1 MNELEVVSYQRQ
13 IGDVTRDI
21 RAKTCEFLRTAI
33 EIGRLLFEAK
43 AMVEP
48 GGWSRYIEEELPF
61 SHSWANNYMKL
72 YKEYGSDQT
81 SIFGGDSQAFLDL
94 RPTQALE
101 LLALQAE
108 DRAEFVE
115 AHDVAEMSTR
125 QLHQA
130 VQEELE
136 KEKKA
141 RANAQEAMEKAQ
153 EESRKANQEL
163 LNLQQELA
171 AMKAHDSTWETTV
184 AKQQAK
190 LMDLREKEKNA
201 KLELVQAQAREK
213 AAREELA
220 EAKANPQIPEALM
233 DQLRKE
239 AEARAAKNA
248 AQEAESRA
256 KAAEAAAKEA
266 QEKLAKAEKQL
277 KMASPAVME
286 FKTLLEKLNMDYTNL
301 DGIRRRIAAGDKET
315 GQKLAKIQEKVVTM
329 WAQAL
334 GMEVKA

>member
-1 MNELEVVSYQRQ
+1 MSEIVTYQRQ
-13 IGDVTRDI
+13 IADVTRDI

-43 AMVEP
+43 TMVEP

-72 YKEYGSDQT
+72 FKEYGSDQT
-81 SIFGGDSQAFLDL
+81 SLFGESQAFMNL

-101 LLALQAE
+101 LLALPAE

-115 AHDVAEMSTR
+115 ANDVAEMSTR
-125 QLHQA
+125 QLRQA

-136 KEKKA
+136 KEKQA
-141 RANAQEAMEKAQ
+141 RADAQQAMEAAR

-171 AMKAHDSTWETTV
+171 TLKTQDSTWEATV
-184 AKQQAK
+184 AKQVTQLK
-190 LMDLREKEKNA
+190 DLREKEKEA
-201 KLELVQAQAREK
+201 QLELTQAKAREK

-220 EAKANPQIPEALM
+220 EAKKNPQIPESLM
-233 DQLRKE
+233 EQLRKE
-239 AEARAAKNA
+239 AEATAAQNA
-248 AQEAESRA
+248 AADAEARA
-256 KAAEAAAKEA
+256 KAAEGAARDA

-277 KMASPAVME
+277 KMASPDVME

-301 DGIRRRIAAGDKET
+301 DAQRRRIAAHDKET
-315 GQKLAKIQEKVVTM
+315 GKKLAQIQEKVVTT
-329 WAQAL
+329 WARAL
-334 GMEVKA
+334 GVEV